1 MKKTV
6 FISSTFRDLKECRR
20 KVWETLEEYNVN
32 IRGMEKFGAR
42 TQNSLKTSLA
52 EVESSDIYLGIIAFR
67 LGSIDKKSGKSITQI
82 EYEKANE
89 LQKVILIY
97 MMDEENSQ
105 SYIKNIDL
113 DEKHEK
119 LKVFKSILKENHTI
133 DTFINEEDLIEKLK
147 RRFNQLLSKK
157 EKLNEIQINEYDNS
171 KNIIDKFILLPKL
184 FSGKEIKIKIKLIED
199 PFPASS
205 NICEEFNL
213 NFGGTLGY
221 KINIILPKI
230 NENPFQYIFITKDLV
245 GDILKI
251 NNKNKIEVYAKIL
264 FSKNTIDKYRANFIK
279 KEVSF
284 FPAATASKLSF
295 FDSIYGKSLY
305 EAYTETIEGEG
316 SIILLLTKIL
326 KNDY

>member
-89 LQKVILIY
+89 LQKDILIY
-97 MMDEENSQ
+97 IMDEENSK
-105 SYIKNIDL
+105 SYIKDIDF
-113 DEKHEK
+113 DENHEK
-119 LKVFKSILKENHTI
+119 LKVFKSVLKENHTI
-133 DTFINEEDLIEKLK
+133 DTFINEDDLIEKLK
-147 RRFNQLLSKK
+147 RRFNELLSKK
-157 EKLNEIQINEYDNS
+157 EKITETQISEYDNS
-171 KNIIDKFILLPKL
+171 KSVIDKFILLPKL
-184 FSGKEIKIKIKLIED
+184 FSGKEIKIKIKLTED

-205 NICEEFNL
+205 SVCEEFNL
-213 NFGGTLGY
+213 EFGSTLGY
-221 KINIILPKI
+221 EVNIILPKI
-230 NENPFQYIFITKDLV
+230 NKNTFQFIFITEDLV
-245 GDILKI
+245 EDILKI
-251 NNKNKIEVYAKIL
+251 NNKNEIEVYAKIL
-264 FSKNTIDKYRANFIK
+264 FSKNSIDKYRENFIR
-279 KEVSF
+279 KEVIHS
-284 FPAATASKLSF
+284 PATSVSPL
-295 FDSIYGKSLY
+295 FDNIYGKNLF
-305 EAYTETIEGEG
+305 EPYTETIEGEG

-326 KNDY
+326 KKDY